1 MTIGYTPLQKI
12 CDAEPHTPPP
22 IKNNGTRNVKR
33 VHKQPLFRALQQTFQ
48 SSAVFQ
54 TGAWPYVLVRQ
65 QFEPAVLDI
74 SHRYF
79 TSCRIHYNSRL
90 YNSPLL

>member
-1 MTIGYTPLQKI
+1 M
-12 CDAEPHTPPP
+12 EPC
-22 IKNNGTRNVKR
+22 RNVKR

-48 SSAVFQ
+48 SSTVFQ
-54 TGAWPYVLVRQ
+54 TGARPYVLVRQ
-65 QFEPAVLDI
+65 RFQPAVLDI
-74 SHRYF
+74 SLN